1 MSDHGDPGAQGGTR
15 PASVFADWLY
25 MALKLVVAVVLFA
38 MAALTFV
45 DVVGRYLFSA
55 PVPGTFE
62 SVGLLMGVVTF
73 AALPLVTRAQNH
85 ITVDLFDSFIRGS
98 FRKFQQFVVLLGSA
112 AMIGFM
118 AERLW
123 AVAID
128 EHKADYVTEYFGIS
142 RAPLLIGLSV
152 LCMITCVIL
161 IFMIWLYLT
170 GRLESRQSD
179 TEQVVHELKPEDKP
193 TH

>member
-1 MSDHGDPGAQGGTR
+1 MTDSDGPGTQAGAR
-15 PASVFADWLY
+15 PTSIYADWIY
-25 MALKLVVAVVLFA
+25 GALKLVVAVVLFS
-38 MAALTFV
+38 MAGLTFV
-45 DVVGRYLFSA
+45 DVIGRYLFSA

-62 SVGLLMGVVTF
+62 TVGLLMGVVTF

-98 FRKFQQFVVLLGSA
+98 FRKFQQFIVLLGSA

-123 AVAID
+123 STAID
-128 EHKADYVTEYFGIS
+128 EHNADYVTEYFGIS
-142 RAPLLIGLSV
+142 RAPLLIGLSF
-152 LCMITCVIL
+152 LCMITCLIL
-161 IFMIWLYLT
+161 VFMIWLYLT
-170 GRLESRQSD
+170 GRLESKQSETD
-179 TEQVVHELKPEDKP
+179 QAVHEVRPEDKP

>member
-1 MSDHGDPGAQGGTR
+1 MFT
-15 PASVFADWLY
+15 
-25 MALKLVVAVVLFA
+25 
-38 MAALTFV
+38 
-45 DVVGRYLFSA
+45 A

-62 SVGLLMGVVTF
+62 TVGLMMGVVTF

-118 AERLW
+118 AERIW

-128 EHKADYVTEYFGIS
+128 EHKANYVTEYFGIS

-161 IFMIWLYLT
+161 IFMIWLYLN

-179 TEQVVHELKPEDKP
+179 TDQVVGEAKAAIRPEDKP